1 MLHNAEVSAFR
12 LFFNTAVLIQCIK
25 DWQKELG
32 IRMGDADSGGSQDC
46 DYNNIGL
53 CTGRFKA

>member
-1 MLHNAEVSAFR
+1 MLHNAEVSAFG

-32 IRMGDADSGGSQDC
+32 IRMDDADGDGNQDC
-46 DYNNIGL
+46 NHNKIGL
-53 CTGRFKA
+53 CTGRFRA

>member
-32 IRMGDADSGGSQDC
+32 IRMDDADGDAAHPDRTES
-46 DYNNIGL
+46 N
-53 CTGRFKA
+53 KA

>member
-32 IRMGDADSGGSQDC
+32 IRMDDADGDGNQDC
-46 DYNNIGL
+46 NHNKIGL
-53 CTGRFKA
+53 CTV